1 MKNIFT
7 TLLLVT
13 LMTSCSKAEVS
24 SVPKDI
30 SVHIRQ
36 DWILSIT
43 ESGIVSLRSML
54 DSDPRS
60 RVHTSSG
67 AINYEELR
75 QDILKQA
82 IISPTDNI
90 NREKSVSAIIPG
102 SGDRRSVTESTLIK
116 ILSQAS
122 RKWEFPGISKR
133 LLELL
138 NRKPILKNIGEQNK
152 ALHPTEGAV
161 VPK

>member
-1 MKNIFT
+1 MKSIFIKI
-7 TLLLVT
+7 LIVT
-13 LMTSCSKAEVS
+13 LIASCSKAEVS

-30 SVHIRQ
+30 SIHIRQ
-36 DWILSIT
+36 DWILSVT

-60 RVHTSSG
+60 RVHTSAG
-67 AINYEELR
+67 AVNFEEIK

-82 IISPTDNI
+82 IIPPPESSN
-90 NREKSVSAIIPG
+90 NEKSI
-102 SGDRRSVTESTLIK
+102 SVTIQGEGKKRFITDPILLK
-116 ILSQAS
+116 ILIQAS
-122 RKWEFPGISKR
+122 NKWEFPGLNKR

-138 NRKPILKNIGEQNK
+138 HRKPILKNIEEQNK